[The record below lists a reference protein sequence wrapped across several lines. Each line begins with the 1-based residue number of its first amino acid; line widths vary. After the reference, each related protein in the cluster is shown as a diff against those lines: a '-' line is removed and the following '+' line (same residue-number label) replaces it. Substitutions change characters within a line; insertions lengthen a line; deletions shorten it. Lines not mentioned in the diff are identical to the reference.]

1 MSESRQNLINQLVAK
16 NHSATK
22 LFSSSRLWVLW
33 SVLAWALV
41 TALMFVVAPFRSDAI
56 HQLSHSPHFAIETLM
71 GVAVSLL
78 LGVFALRLAVPG
90 LRNRFLLMATFT
102 LAALW
107 LLSYVYGINTPALE
121 PSMHGKREHC
131 TVEVLVLGLPSIIL
145 GFYLVSRGYVSHWL
159 QAGLAVG
166 FASALIPAVLM
177 QLACM
182 YEPMHVLKLHLAPTI
197 LVGAGAGVVAMVI
210 QRLTR
215 SKPKI

>member
-1 MSESRQNLINQLVAK
+1 MSESRQNLINELVAE
-16 NHSATK
+16 NHSGTK
-22 LFSSSRLWVLW
+22 LYSSSRLWVLW

-41 TALMFVVAPFRSDAI
+41 TTIMFVIAPFRQDALQ
-56 HQLSHSPHFAIETLM
+56 QLSQSPHFAIETML
-71 GVAVSLL
+71 GVTVSLL

-90 LRNRFLLMATFT
+90 LRNRFLLLATFS
-102 LAALW
+102 LAGFW

-131 TVEVLVLGLPSIIL
+131 TVEVLVLGLPSIML

-182 YEPMHVLKLHLAPTI
+182 YEPVHVLKLHLAPTI
-197 LVGAGAGVVAMVI
+197 LVGAASGIVAMVI
-210 QRLTR
+210 QRATR
-215 SKPKI
+215 PKPRV